1 MQYIDN
7 YPNLYRSP
15 ARRPPY
21 ELYGD
26 PDMYLKWRG
35 PLREATRRQVLEI
48 LAPVYGP
55 MLIENG
61 YQLDDA
67 LNETKMWAL
76 AFGSGTAHRVHG
88 HNLLEMADIFAASL
102 NLNAIHE
109 EAVSM
114 PAKMAQF
121 VIARKKPQPPGC
133 TRWRIWMIC
142 KFPKTSPRLR
152 HSKYRQRRR
161 AQSFPIGLIIAALF
175 VFELRG
181 KHAGRYLGR

>member
-1 MQYIDN
+1 MQYSIDN

-15 ARRPPY
+15 AEGPPY

-67 LNETKMWAL
+67 LNETKMWTL
-76 AFGSGTAHRVHG
+76 AFGSGTSHRIHG

-109 EAVSM
+109 EADYAM
-114 PAKMAQF
+114 PVKMAQF
-121 VIARKKPQPPGC
+121 IDRAKKAAAAGLYSLANLDDLQIPENVAP
-133 TRWRIWMIC
+133 
-142 KFPKTSPRLR
+142 TSPVQNTGNG
-152 HSKYRQRRR
+152 S
-161 AQSFPIGLIIAALF
+161 AIVPIGLIIAALSF
-175 VFELRG
+175 LS
-181 KHAGRYLGR
+181 